1 MKCPYCG
8 HAEQKVLDS
17 RPARDGEAI
26 RRRRECEACSRRF
39 TTFEEAERTRLGIV
53 KRDLSRED
61 FNREKLLHSMV
72 LACGKRPVSR
82 EQLFDAIARI
92 ERKLFDAFEQEVSTV
107 EIGELVMD
115 ELYRLDSI
123 AYIRYASVYREFDC
137 PQQFAEIVRRVQ
149 KDNSRHTEKA
159 KVST

>member
-39 TTFEEAERTRLGIV
+39 TTFEEAERARLGIV
-53 KRDLSRED
+53 KRDFSRED

-82 EQLFDAIARI
+82 EQLFDSIARI

-107 EIGELVMD
+107 EIV
-115 ELYRLDSI
+115 
-123 AYIRYASVYREFDC
+123 
-137 PQQFAEIVRRVQ
+137 
-149 KDNSRHTEKA
+149 
-159 KVST
+159 